1 MENFVVVI
9 GRQYGAG
16 GRKLGKKLAE
26 KLNVSYYDKEL
37 LSEAAKM
44 MGFSP
49 EIFQK
54 KDEKRP
60 SFIRSMLSFNY
71 GSLNAT
77 NSPETLSDEN
87 IYRFQSE
94 VIHSIAKKGSCVIV
108 GRTADYILRNHP
120 NLLSVFINAPLE
132 YRAKLITERNDATN
146 HDEAIEK
153 AKKFDKNRESY
164 YNYFTNQHWGRADNY
179 HLTFDSSKF
188 SIDQMA
194 EFIVNTLHTRK
205 IK

>member
-16 GRKLGKKLAE
+16 GRTLGKKLAE
-26 KLNVSYYDKEL
+26 KLNVPYYDKEL

-71 GSLNAT
+71 GALNTT

-87 IYRFQSE
+87 IYRYQSE
-94 VIHSIAKKGSCVIV
+94 VIKSIAEKGPCIIV

-120 NLLSVFINAPLE
+120 NLLSVFINAPIE
-132 YRAKLITERNDATN
+132 HRANLIMERNDAAS
-146 HDEAIEK
+146 HHQAIEK
-153 AKKFDKNRESY
+153 AKKFDRNRESY
-164 YNYFTNQHWGRADNY
+164 YNYFTNQHWGHADNY

-188 SIDQMA
+188 SIEQMSD
-194 EFIVNTLHTRK
+194 FIIDYLKR
-205 IK
+205 